1 MGEAGERVKKRSSSP
16 PHRSTIFHFLL
27 IIIMISSLLR
37 PSISLAARSLKP
49 SSTAILST
57 TRSFSSTLP
66 FKAVSTR
73 FTPEHEWVSFDD
85 QSNVGT
91 VGITD
96 YAQKSLGDV
105 VYVELPSEGS
115 ELTQGGEYRTHKV
128 ERGWER
134 GEDKRWTRSLSLSL
148 SL

>member
-1 MGEAGERVKKRSSSP
+1 
-16 PHRSTIFHFLL
+16 
-27 IIIMISSLLR
+27 MISSILR
-37 PSISLAARSLKP
+37 PSISLATRSLKP

-57 TRSFSSTLP
+57 TRNFSSTIP

-115 ELTQGGEYRTHKV
+115 ELTQGGEYRTQSK
-128 ERGWER
+128 EGRTKDG
-134 GEDKRWTRSLSLSL
+134 GALSLCDYIL
-148 SL
+148 D